1 MKLFDKVK
9 CKGFYSKVH
18 DGTYIFLDTQNL
30 KAAHMNSNAINTDC
44 LVEEDVDRVEKIYYK
59 HVNQNFC
66 GVIVG
71 FTNLVVT
78 GYLDVIY
85 NDAADVRVGIIP
97 EQFFVR
103 KNPKRVVK
111 CAIVYY
117 ANNKKHYVPLEDIEK
132 EE

>member
-1 MKLFDKVK
+1 MNLFDKVK

-85 NDAADVRVGIIP
+85 NDAVDVGVGIIP
-97 EQFFVR
+97 EQFFVQ